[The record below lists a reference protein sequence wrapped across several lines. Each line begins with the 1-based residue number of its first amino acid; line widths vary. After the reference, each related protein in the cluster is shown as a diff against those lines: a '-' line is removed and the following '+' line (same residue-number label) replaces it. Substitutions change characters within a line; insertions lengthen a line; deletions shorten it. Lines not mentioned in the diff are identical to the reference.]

1 MATAN
6 SNILSKNSKILTN
19 GEKFTIYL
27 VVSRWNKLIT
37 NSLLSAA
44 KETLIKAGVK
54 NENIK
59 VWDVPGSFELIYGSK
74 EAQKKNPNAVIA
86 IGSIIQGE
94 TKHFEYVCQAV
105 THGIKDLNV
114 KSEVP
119 VIFCVLTDSNIKQAK
134 ARSGG
139 KFGNKGIEA
148 AIAALKMAE
157 FSRNIKK

>member
-1 MATAN
+1 MATTN
-6 SNILSKNSKILTN
+6 SNNLVKNSKILPN

-27 VVSRWNKLIT
+27 IVSQWNKIIT
-37 NSLLSAA
+37 NSLLIAA
-44 KETLIKAGVK
+44 KETLIEAGVK
-54 NENIK
+54 NENII

-74 EAQKKNPNAVIA
+74 KAQKRNPNAVIA

-114 KSEVP
+114 NSDVP
-119 VIFCVLTDSNIKQAK
+119 VIFCVLTDSNIEQAK

-139 KFGNKGIEA
+139 KFGNKGIDGA
-148 AIAALKMAE
+148 FAALKMAE
-157 FSRNIKK
+157 FNRNTQK